1 MTAAG
6 AGGGGAISWPAT
18 ARAADRVTLE
28 RSFERTFRLRTD
40 VDGEQVTAA
49 FEKGFLKV
57 HARSLRRRTSQDR
70 DLEVVIA

>member
-1 MTAAG
+1 
-6 AGGGGAISWPAT
+6 
-18 ARAADRVTLE
+18 VTLE